1 MEVKEPE
8 LHNICRSYHDWMK
21 GAHAALVLKNAETSL
36 THQSNIKHSEGEHF
50 LTETGTSK
58 HIAEKVSD
66 KATNKL

>member
-1 MEVKEPE
+1 
-8 LHNICRSYHDWMK
+8 MK